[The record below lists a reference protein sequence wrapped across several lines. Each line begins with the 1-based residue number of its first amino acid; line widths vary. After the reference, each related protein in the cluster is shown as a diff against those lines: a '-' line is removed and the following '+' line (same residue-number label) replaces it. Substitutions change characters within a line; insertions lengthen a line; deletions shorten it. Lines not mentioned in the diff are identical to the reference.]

1 MAYTA
6 LYRKW
11 RPNVF
16 DDVKGQ
22 DHVVTTLKNQ
32 IIADRIGHAYLFCG
46 TRGTGKTTIAK
57 IFAKAVNCEN
67 PVNGSPCCKCAMCKS
82 ISENRSMNVIEI
94 DAASNNGIDN
104 IRQIREDVKHSPIEG
119 KYTVYIIDE
128 VHALSDDAFNALLK
142 TLEEPPSYIIFIL
155 ATTEVHSILPTI
167 VSRCQRFDFKRISV
181 ETITARLTE
190 LAELE
195 GIKAPEKALKYI
207 AKAADGG
214 MRDALSMLDKCVSY
228 YYGQELTYDKVL
240 EALGAVD
247 TEIFSDLFRN
257 VFFGNVKAAIKIV
270 EQVVFEG
277 RELSQFVNDFTW
289 YLRNLMLVKT
299 SDNDIEEVLDVTTE
313 SFAKMRRESDAVEL
327 DVIMRYIR
335 VFSELS
341 GSIKFAAQK
350 RIMLEMAIIK
360 LCKPSME
367 NDTESLADRIRQIE
381 EKLENGVF
389 AVKNDTATNIDSDTD
404 TQVEKKPVK
413 KEKAELPKALSDDV
427 KKVPSLWHKI
437 VPKLKDDFAR
447 SMFSQVNFTATRD
460 NMLTIVM
467 NNTITASIIN
477 RDGMKDELN
486 KAIDEEVGAHVEIE
500 VIGQSDKERFSDTYT
515 DLRSISEALNFEI
528 EEEDDNG

>member
-1 MAYTA
+1 
-6 LYRKW
+6 
-11 RPNVF
+11 
-16 DDVKGQ
+16 
-22 DHVVTTLKNQ
+22 
-32 IIADRIGHAYLFCG
+32 
-46 TRGTGKTTIAK
+46 
-57 IFAKAVNCEN
+57 
-67 PVNGSPCCKCAMCKS
+67 
-82 ISENRSMNVIEI
+82 
-94 DAASNNGIDN
+94 
-104 IRQIREDVKHSPIEG
+104 
-119 KYTVYIIDE
+119 
-128 VHALSDDAFNALLK
+128 
-142 TLEEPPSYIIFIL
+142 
-155 ATTEVHSILPTI
+155 
-167 VSRCQRFDFKRISV
+167 
-181 ETITARLTE
+181 
-190 LAELE
+190 
-195 GIKAPEKALKYI
+195 
-207 AKAADGG
+207 
-214 MRDALSMLDKCVSY
+214 MLDKCVSY

-341 GSIKFAAQK
+341 GSIKFASQK

-389 AVKNDTATNIDSDTD
+389 AVRNDTAANVDSDTD
-404 TQVEKKPVK
+404 KQVEKKPVK

>member
-257 VFFGNVKAAIKIV
+257 VFFGNVKEAIKIV
-270 EQVVFEG
+270 DQVVFEG

-341 GSIKFAAQK
+341 GSIKFASQK

-389 AVKNDTATNIDSDTD
+389 AVRNDTAANIDSDTD
-404 TQVEKKPVK
+404 KQVEKKPVK